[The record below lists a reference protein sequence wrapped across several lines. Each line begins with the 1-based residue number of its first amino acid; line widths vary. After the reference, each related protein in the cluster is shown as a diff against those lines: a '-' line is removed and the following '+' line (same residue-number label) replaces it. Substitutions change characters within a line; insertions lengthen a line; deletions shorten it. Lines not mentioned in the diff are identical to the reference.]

1 MYDNNIRM
9 IDGHFATGEIVKLK
23 SGGPRMTGKVVFAPD
38 VDDILRRK
46 GSYEY
51 RCQWFAGSKLQD
63 GIFSEEGLEPCSD
76 EAGKA
81 K

>member
-1 MYDNNIRM
+1 MTDK
-9 IDGHFATGEIVKLK
+9 HFATGEIVKLR
-23 SGGPRMTGKVVFAPD
+23 SGGPRMTVKEVFAPD

-63 GIFSEEGLEPCSD
+63 GIFIEEGLELCSD
-76 EAGKA
+76 DAGKA

>member
-1 MYDNNIRM
+1 MTDR
-9 IDGHFATGEIVKLK
+9 HFATGEIVKLR
-23 SGGPRMTGKVVFAPD
+23 SGGPRMTVKDVFAPD

-46 GSYEY
+46 SSYEY

-63 GIFSEEGLEPCSD
+63 GIFSEESLELCSD